1 METGSRKSDTH
12 LNESSRLQQLKH
24 FKVDGFN
31 DGYISKFSEKS
42 FIFNGVWRS
51 RRDSNPR
58 DGSPPAPLAGVC
70 LRPLGHLSEAGVT
83 GFGR

>member
-24 FKVDGFN
+24 YKVDGFN

-42 FIFNGVWRS
+42 FIFNGVGGGAEGIRTLETV
-51 RRDSNPR
+51 PR
-58 DGSPPAPLAGVC
+58 LHP
-70 LRPLGHLSEAGVT
+70 
-83 GFGR
+83 